1 MFRWTWWI
9 LDPCLYRVVPRC
21 SLPGRSFVSWSDTS
35 VLRIRWTLYYVHFS
49 VLFLLLSYLFIS
61 FSPPPSPT
69 LPDAV
74 AASSHSRKLFEY
86 EPSLETS
93 FQLSASSFSYIYIY
107 IHTLGAMCI
116 IYTHMQDICNNF
128 SFLVHTLHECS
139 TISLTHGNLPTTY
152 SPFVHS
158 VCFSLEIFFFFF
170 SPRFRGKEKTIEGR
184 FDVGP
189 GVNIVR
195 YEIKQDER
203 RFSLSEKRARLDR
216 NNFLPQRKSKGAR
229 LDRK

>member
-1 MFRWTWWI
+1 MNTW
-9 LDPCLYRVVPRC
+9 PVPISRC
-21 SLPGRSFVSWSDTS
+21 SALLSARSFLCFLVWYLCTPYTMDA
-35 VLRIRWTLYYVHFS
+35 VLRPFLRSFS
-49 VLFLLLSYLFIS
+49 PSLLPIS
-61 FSPPPSPT
+61 FFPPPSPT

-74 AASSHSRKLFEY
+74 AVSSHSRKLFEY

-93 FQLSASSFSYIYIY
+93 FQLSASSFSYIYIC

-116 IYTHMQDICNNF
+116 IYIHMQDICNNF

-170 SPRFRGKEKTIEGR
+170 SSIQGERENDRRTI
-184 FDVGP
+184 
-189 GVNIVR
+189 
-195 YEIKQDER
+195 R
-203 RFSLSEKRARLDR
+203 RWPWR
-216 NNFLPQRKSKGAR
+216 
-229 LDRK
+229 

>member
-61 FSPPPSPT
+61 FFPPPSPT

-74 AASSHSRKLFEY
+74 AVSSHSRKLFEY

-93 FQLSASSFSYIYIY
+93 FQLSASSFSYIYIC

-116 IYTHMQDICNNF
+116 IYIHMQDICNNF

-170 SPRFRGKEKTIEGR
+170 SSIQGEKENDRRTI
-184 FDVGP
+184 
-189 GVNIVR
+189 
-195 YEIKQDER
+195 R
-203 RFSLSEKRARLDR
+203 RWPWR
-216 NNFLPQRKSKGAR
+216 
-229 LDRK
+229 

>member
-107 IHTLGAMCI
+107 IYIRSVQCVLYTYICKIYAIIFRFSCTRCTNAAQSRWPTATSRLLIRHSCI
-116 IYTHMQDICNNF
+116 RF
-128 SFLVHTLHECS
+128 V
-139 TISLTHGNLPTTY
+139 SLSKY
-152 SPFVHS
+152 
-158 VCFSLEIFFFFF
+158 FFFF
-170 SPRFRGKEKTIEGR
+170 SPRFEGKEKTIEGR

>member
-1 MFRWTWWI
+1 MSI
-9 LDPCLYRVVPRC
+9 SLVPRC

-61 FSPPPSPT
+61 FSLPPSPT

-93 FQLSASSFSYIYIY
+93 FQLSASSFSYIYARCNVY
-107 IHTLGAMCI
+107 RCI
-116 IYTHMQDICNNF
+116 IYIHMQDICNNF

-139 TISLTHGNLPTTY
+139 NLADPRQPPATDYLFAIRARFVSLSKY
-152 SPFVHS
+152 FFRS
-158 VCFSLEIFFFFF
+158 FFFL
-170 SPRFRGKEKTIEGR
+170 SIQGKEKR
-184 FDVGP
+184 SKDDWSHLSLAL
-189 GVNIVR
+189 IVQ

-203 RFSLSEKRARLDR
+203 RFSLGG
-216 NNFLPQRKSKGAR
+216 KSSPRPK
-229 LDRK
+229 